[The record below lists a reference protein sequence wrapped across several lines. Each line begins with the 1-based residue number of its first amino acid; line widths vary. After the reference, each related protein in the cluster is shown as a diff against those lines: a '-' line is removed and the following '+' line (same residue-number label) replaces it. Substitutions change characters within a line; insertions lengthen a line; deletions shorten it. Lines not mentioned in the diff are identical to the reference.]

1 MTATT
6 TCISAALILAAGF
19 TASAQAEYRC
29 DAPPSWVDR
38 NACQA
43 AEQSPTALRRYV
55 QTMNTLRIN
64 VSFYDYVNAQTAKA
78 WDAQRRQAALQKD
91 TVEASQKVASNTQ
104 R

>member
-6 TCISAALILAAGF
+6 TRISAALILAAAF

-29 DAPPSWVDR
+29 DSPPSWVDR

-43 AEQSPTALRRYV
+43 AGQGPTDLRRFV

-64 VSFYDYVNAQTAKA
+64 VLFYDYVNEETAKA
-78 WDAQRRQAALQKD
+78 WDVQRRQAAAKKD
-91 TVEASQKVASNTQ
+91 TVEESQKMASNSQ